1 MGTLFVAGA
10 LCVVV
15 LYGVYAV
22 VASRIVPGVMFPGG
36 RAVGAAPAG
45 AAVVVVDA
53 ADGTALEALLVR
65 GAGVSDAAPGPAV
78 LFAHGNGEV
87 ADDWVD
93 AFDDVVAAGVS
104 VVVVEYRGYG
114 RVAGAATAAAVV
126 DDAARVRAWLMAQPF
141 VDAARVSLW
150 GRSIGSGVVCALAR
164 EAAPAALILE
174 SSYESLT
181 PLAHRFGLPGVVL
194 GVGVFDNAAV
204 VAALP
209 PAVPV
214 VVAHGTH
221 DALFPV
227 AGARALAERA
237 GAVLVELPAG
247 HNDVPRAPIV
257 AAALRAITGA
267 QSPSPRRA
275 P

>member
-1 MGTLFVAGA
+1 MGIVFAA
-10 LCVVV
+10 VVV
-15 LYGVYAV
+15 VVAVYGVYAV
-22 VASRIVPGVMFPGG
+22 ASRVVPGVMFPGG

-45 AAVVVVDA
+45 AEVVVVDA
-53 ADGTALEALLVR
+53 ADGTPLEALLVR
-65 GAGVSDAAPGPAV
+65 GAGVSSAAPGPAV

-93 AFDDVVAAGVS
+93 AFADVVAAGVS

-114 RVAGAATAAAVV
+114 RVAGVAEAAVVV
-126 DDAARVRAWLMAQPF
+126 DDAARVRAWLLAQPF
-141 VDAARVSLW
+141 VDAGRVSLW

-164 EAAPAALILE
+164 QAPPAALILE
-174 SSYESLT
+174 SSYQSLA
-181 PLAHRFGLPGVVL
+181 PLVHRFGLPGVVL

-209 PAVPV
+209 PRVPV
-214 VVAHGTH
+214 VIAHGTH

-227 AGARALAERA
+227 AGARALATRP
-237 GAVLVELPAG
+237 GAVLVELAAG

-257 AAALRAITGA
+257 AAALRAL
-267 QSPSPRRA
+267 
-275 P
+275 